1 MGSGAGD
8 PWTETILAE
17 DARLRDRSVE
27 SLAAGLD
34 REQLLEACNQLDPF
48 WRRTDN
54 LYHRV
59 RAMLMLSAIH
69 RYQLPPLLSQR
80 PGAAIAYQSFEH
92 LLHRR
97 FVEAID
103 GMLAVQ
109 SSQGPSQALSS
120 GLAKAYYQLAMQTLA
135 DQVRRSVRSV
145 RGNQWM
151 FRIGHPSDHPLRL
164 DGRLLKTG
172 EESGQFPM
180 LIEKTPVRMDFSHS
194 GWSDI
199 FFLGMDYPE
208 GAQVINASIDLGIH
222 PRDDAPRPPVEAYLR
237 VIDRPVLR
245 LVSVDLGAEAEID
258 QIDELF
264 DFAKDHLG
272 LLKAAVIASG
282 LVPPVMEGCHQPIER
297 LLERVLGRR
306 GLGLEL
312 VSSVNDI
319 PKGSRLAVSTN
330 LLGAMIA
337 VLMRATGQTE
347 SLEGGLVE
355 RDRRQ
360 VVARAILGEWLGGS
374 GGGWQDSGGVWP
386 GIKWIRG
393 SLAVP
398 GDPEF
403 GVSRGRLLPQHT
415 VLDSQSVSPEARKRL
430 QDSLVLVHGGMAQN
444 VGPILEMV
452 TEKYLLR
459 CSREWSAR
467 QEAIAILQ
475 QMVEALQEGDLRRL
489 GALTTRNFEGP
500 LQQIIPWCT
509 NLFTDTLIAGCR
521 KEYRDQ
527 FWGFWML
534 GGMSGG
540 GMGFLFDPAIK
551 PQAQAWL
558 QREMVEVKRRIEQ
571 QLPFAIDPVV
581 YDFAINDR
589 GSWATLAEGHNA
601 LLPIGYYALMAPKWI
616 RQEVRGRSEQT
627 QRELQQLGN
636 RMKEG
641 QVSGDWLLER
651 LLPQGNVSHVAP
663 EPLQELLRSHGF
675 DRQQHEQI
683 RTALLAGRIGIAQN
697 RLPQGTPIENVQLP
711 DRRQMPSQRRQEQE
725 ALGAAAIRAG
735 KVAVVTLAAGVGS
748 RWTGGAGVVKGLHP
762 FCRIAGRHRTFL
774 EVHLAKS
781 RRTARQFANPIPHLI
796 TTGYLT
802 HQPIATAMAASGNH
816 GYPGPVLLSPGRAV
830 GLRMVPTQR
839 DLRFYWNEMPQQL
852 LDEQKQK
859 VLESARESLC
869 QWAMQMG
876 EGSDYTDNLPFQC
889 MHPVGHWYE
898 IPNMLRNGTLAQL
911 LQDRPQLTTLLLH
924 NIDTLGASVDPELL
938 GEHLESEAALTFEVI
953 PRRLEDRGG
962 GLARVHGRLRLLEG
976 LAMPDERL
984 EFELSYYN
992 SMTTWIDI
1000 DKLLRVFELDR
1011 EALCDAARVDQAVR
1025 NTAQRMPTYVTIKD
1039 VKRRWG
1045 KGQEDIFP
1053 VLQFE
1058 KLWGDM
1064 TMLPDLDCHFME
1076 VDMRR
1081 GQQLKDP
1088 AQLDGWVRDGSC
1100 DYVESLCDW

>member
-8 PWTETILAE
+8 CWTETILAE
-17 DARLRDRSVE
+17 DTPLRDRSIE
-27 SLAAGLD
+27 SLAEGLD
-34 REQLLEACNQLDPF
+34 RGQLLDACNQLDPF
-48 WRRTDN
+48 WRQTDN

-59 RAMLMLSAIH
+59 RAMLMLSAIY
-69 RYQLPPLLSQR
+69 RYHLPPLLSQR
-80 PGAAIAYQSFEH
+80 PGAAIAYQAFEH

-103 GMLAVQ
+103 GMLSVQ
-109 SSQGPSQALSS
+109 SEQGPSQALSS

-164 DGRLLKTG
+164 DGRLLRTG
-172 EESGQFPM
+172 GEGGQFPI

-360 VVARAILGEWLGGS
+360 VAARAILGEWLGGS

-393 SLAVP
+393 CLAGP

-430 QDSLVLVHGGMAQN
+430 QESLVLVHGGMAQN

-459 CSREWSAR
+459 CCREWSAR
-467 QEAIAILQ
+467 QEAIGILQ
-475 QMVEALQEGDLRRL
+475 EMVESLQKGDLRRL

-521 KEYRDQ
+521 KEYGDQ

-551 PQAQAWL
+551 PQAQGWL

-589 GSWATLAEGHNA
+589 GSWATLTDGHDA
-601 LLPIGYYALMAPKWI
+601 RLPIGYYALMAPKWI
-616 RQEVRGRSEQT
+616 RQEVRGRTEQT

-651 LLPQGNVSHVAP
+651 LLPQGNTSHVAP
-663 EPLQELLRSHGF
+663 ELLPDLLRLHGF

-697 RLPQGTPIENVQLP
+697 RMPQGTPIENVQLP
-711 DRRQMPSQRRQEQE
+711 DRRQMPKQRRQEQE

-802 HQPIATAMAASGNH
+802 QQPIAAAMAASGNH

-830 GLRMVPTQR
+830 GLRMVPTER
-839 DLRFYWNEMPQQL
+839 DLRFYWNELPQQL

-869 QWAMQMG
+869 QWARQSG

-911 LQDRPQLTTLLLH
+911 LQQRPELTTLLLH

-938 GEHLESEAALTFEVI
+938 GEHLESEACLTFEVI

-1000 DKLLRVFELDR
+1000 DKLLRLFELDR
-1011 EALCDAARVDQAVR
+1011 SALGDAARVDQAVR
-1025 NTAQRMPTYVTIKD
+1025 NTAQRMPTYVTLKD

-1045 KGQEDIFP
+1045 KGQEDVFP

-1064 TMLPDLDCHFME
+1064 TMLPDLDCHFIE
-1076 VDMRR
+1076 VDMQR

-1100 DYVESLCDW
+1100 AYVDSLCDW

>member
-1 MGSGAGD
+1 
-8 PWTETILAE
+8 
-17 DARLRDRSVE
+17 
-27 SLAAGLD
+27 
-34 REQLLEACNQLDPF
+34 
-48 WRRTDN
+48 
-54 LYHRV
+54 
-59 RAMLMLSAIH
+59 
-69 RYQLPPLLSQR
+69 
-80 PGAAIAYQSFEH
+80 
-92 LLHRR
+92 
-97 FVEAID
+97 
-103 GMLAVQ
+103 
-109 SSQGPSQALSS
+109 
-120 GLAKAYYQLAMQTLA
+120 
-135 DQVRRSVRSV
+135 
-145 RGNQWM
+145 
-151 FRIGHPSDHPLRL
+151 
-164 DGRLLKTG
+164 
-172 EESGQFPM
+172 
-180 LIEKTPVRMDFSHS
+180 
-194 GWSDI
+194 
-199 FFLGMDYPE
+199 
-208 GAQVINASIDLGIH
+208 
-222 PRDDAPRPPVEAYLR
+222 
-237 VIDRPVLR
+237 
-245 LVSVDLGAEAEID
+245 
-258 QIDELF
+258 
-264 DFAKDHLG
+264 
-272 LLKAAVIASG
+272 
-282 LVPPVMEGCHQPIER
+282 
-297 LLERVLGRR
+297 
-306 GLGLEL
+306 
-312 VSSVNDI
+312 
-319 PKGSRLAVSTN
+319 
-330 LLGAMIA
+330 
-337 VLMRATGQTE
+337 
-347 SLEGGLVE
+347 
-355 RDRRQ
+355 
-360 VVARAILGEWLGGS
+360 
-374 GGGWQDSGGVWP
+374 
-386 GIKWIRG
+386 
-393 SLAVP
+393 
-398 GDPEF
+398 
-403 GVSRGRLLPQHT
+403 
-415 VLDSQSVSPEARKRL
+415 
-430 QDSLVLVHGGMAQN
+430 MAQN

-467 QEAIAILQ
+467 QEAIDILQ
-475 QMVEALQEGDLRRL
+475 RMVEALKEGDLQRL

-521 KEYRDQ
+521 KEYGDQ

-551 PQAQAWL
+551 PQAQTWL

-589 GSWATLAEGHNA
+589 GSWATLAEEHDA

-636 RMKEG
+636 RMKDG

-651 LLPQGNVSHVAP
+651 LLPQGNVAHVAP

-711 DRRQMPSQRRQEQE
+711 DRRQMPRQRRQEQA

-781 RRTARQFANPIPHLI
+781 RRTARQFANPIAHLI

-802 HQPIATAMAASGNH
+802 HQPIATAMAASQNH
-816 GYPGPVLLSPGRAV
+816 GYSGPVLLSPGRAV

-839 DLRFYWNEMPQQL
+839 DLRFYWNELPQQL

-869 QWAMQMG
+869 QWARQMG

-911 LQDRPQLTTLLLH
+911 LQEQPQLTTLLLH

-938 GEHLESEAALTFEVI
+938 GEHLESQACLTFEVI

-1000 DKLLRVFELDR
+1000 DKLLRLFELDR
-1011 EALCDAARVDQAVR
+1011 AALSDAARVDQAVR
-1025 NTAQRMPTYVTIKD
+1025 NTAQRMPTYVTLKD

-1045 KGQEDIFP
+1045 KGQEDVFP

-1076 VDMRR
+1076 VDMQR

-1100 DYVESLCDW
+1100 DYVDSLCDW

>member
-1 MGSGAGD
+1 MGFGPGD
-8 PWTETILAE
+8 RWTETILAE
-17 DARLRDRSVE
+17 DARLRDRSME

-34 REQLLEACNQLDPF
+34 GEQLLDACNQLDPF

-59 RAMLMLSAIH
+59 RAMLMLSAIY
-69 RYQLPPLLSQR
+69 RYHLPPLLSQR
-80 PGAAIAYQSFEH
+80 PGAAIAYQSFDH

-103 GMLAVQ
+103 GMLSVQ
-109 SSQGPSQALSS
+109 SAQGPSQALSS
-120 GLAKAYYQLAMQTLA
+120 GLAKAYYQLAIQTLA

-145 RGNQWM
+145 QGNQWM

-164 DGRLLKTG
+164 DGRLLRTG
-172 EESGQFPM
+172 AESGQFPM
-180 LIEKTPVRMDFSHS
+180 LVEKTPVRMDFSHS

-222 PRDDAPRPPVEAYLR
+222 PRDEAPRPPVEAYLR

-245 LVSVDLGAEAEID
+245 LVSVDLGAEAEME

-360 VVARAILGEWLGGS
+360 IAARAILGEWLGGS

-393 SLAVP
+393 CLAEP

-415 VLDSQSVSPEARKRL
+415 VLDSQIVPPEARRRL
-430 QDSLVLVHGGMAQN
+430 QESLVLVHGGMAQN

-467 QEAIAILQ
+467 QEAISILQ
-475 QMVEALQEGDLRRL
+475 QMVEALKEGDLRRL

-509 NLFTDTLIAGCR
+509 NLFTDTLIARCR
-521 KEYRDQ
+521 EEYRDQ

-551 PQAQAWL
+551 PQAQVWL

-589 GSWATLAEGHNA
+589 GSWATLAEGHDA

-616 RQEVRGRSEQT
+616 RQEVRGRSELT

-641 QVSGDWLLER
+641 QISGEWLLER
-651 LLPQGNVSHVAP
+651 LLPQANVSHVAL
-663 EPLQELLRSHGF
+663 EPLQDLLRLHGF

-683 RTALLAGRIGIAQN
+683 RAALLAGRIGIAQN
-697 RLPQGTPIENVQLP
+697 RMPQGTPIENVQLP
-711 DRRQMPSQRRQEQE
+711 DRRQMPRKRRQEQG

-735 KVAVVTLAAGVGS
+735 RVAVVTLAAGVGS

-830 GLRMVPTQR
+830 GLRMVPTER
-839 DLRFYWNEMPQQL
+839 DLRFFWNELPQQL

-869 QWAMQMG
+869 QWASQMG

-911 LQDRPQLTTLLLH
+911 LQERPQLTTLLLH

-938 GEHLESEAALTFEVI
+938 GEHLESKACLTFEVI

-962 GLARVHGRLRLLEG
+962 GLARVHGRMRLLEG

-1000 DKLLRVFELDR
+1000 DKLLRLFELDR
-1011 EALCDAARVDQAVR
+1011 SALGDTARVDQAVR
-1025 NTAQRMPTYVTIKD
+1025 NTAQRMPTYVTLKD

-1064 TMLPDLDCHFME
+1064 TMLPDLDCHFIE
-1076 VDMRR
+1076 VDIRR

-1100 DYVESLCDW
+1100 DYVDSLCDW

>member
-1 MGSGAGD
+1 
-8 PWTETILAE
+8 
-17 DARLRDRSVE
+17 
-27 SLAAGLD
+27 
-34 REQLLEACNQLDPF
+34 
-48 WRRTDN
+48 
-54 LYHRV
+54 
-59 RAMLMLSAIH
+59 
-69 RYQLPPLLSQR
+69 
-80 PGAAIAYQSFEH
+80 
-92 LLHRR
+92 
-97 FVEAID
+97 
-103 GMLAVQ
+103 
-109 SSQGPSQALSS
+109 
-120 GLAKAYYQLAMQTLA
+120 
-135 DQVRRSVRSV
+135 
-145 RGNQWM
+145 
-151 FRIGHPSDHPLRL
+151 
-164 DGRLLKTG
+164 
-172 EESGQFPM
+172 
-180 LIEKTPVRMDFSHS
+180 
-194 GWSDI
+194 
-199 FFLGMDYPE
+199 
-208 GAQVINASIDLGIH
+208 
-222 PRDDAPRPPVEAYLR
+222 
-237 VIDRPVLR
+237 
-245 LVSVDLGAEAEID
+245 
-258 QIDELF
+258 
-264 DFAKDHLG
+264 
-272 LLKAAVIASG
+272 
-282 LVPPVMEGCHQPIER
+282 
-297 LLERVLGRR
+297 
-306 GLGLEL
+306 
-312 VSSVNDI
+312 
-319 PKGSRLAVSTN
+319 
-330 LLGAMIA
+330 
-337 VLMRATGQTE
+337 
-347 SLEGGLVE
+347 
-355 RDRRQ
+355 
-360 VVARAILGEWLGGS
+360 
-374 GGGWQDSGGVWP
+374 
-386 GIKWIRG
+386 
-393 SLAVP
+393 
-398 GDPEF
+398 
-403 GVSRGRLLPQHT
+403 
-415 VLDSQSVSPEARKRL
+415 
-430 QDSLVLVHGGMAQN
+430 
-444 VGPILEMV
+444 
-452 TEKYLLR
+452 
-459 CSREWSAR
+459 
-467 QEAIAILQ
+467 
-475 QMVEALQEGDLRRL
+475 
-489 GALTTRNFEGP
+489 
-500 LQQIIPWCT
+500 
-509 NLFTDTLIAGCR
+509 
-521 KEYRDQ
+521 
-527 FWGFWML
+527 
-534 GGMSGG
+534 
-540 GMGFLFDPAIK
+540 
-551 PQAQAWL
+551 
-558 QREMVEVKRRIEQ
+558 
-571 QLPFAIDPVV
+571 
-581 YDFAINDR
+581 
-589 GSWATLAEGHNA
+589 
-601 LLPIGYYALMAPKWI
+601 MAPKWI

-859 VLESARESLC
+859 VLESVRESLC

-938 GEHLESEAALTFEVI
+938 GEHLESKAALTFEVI

-1064 TMLPDLDCHFME
+1064 TMLTDLDCHFME

>member
-1 MGSGAGD
+1 
-8 PWTETILAE
+8 
-17 DARLRDRSVE
+17 V
-27 SLAAGLD
+27 
-34 REQLLEACNQLDPF
+34 
-48 WRRTDN
+48 
-54 LYHRV
+54 
-59 RAMLMLSAIH
+59 
-69 RYQLPPLLSQR
+69 
-80 PGAAIAYQSFEH
+80 
-92 LLHRR
+92 
-97 FVEAID
+97 
-103 GMLAVQ
+103 
-109 SSQGPSQALSS
+109 
-120 GLAKAYYQLAMQTLA
+120 
-135 DQVRRSVRSV
+135 
-145 RGNQWM
+145 
-151 FRIGHPSDHPLRL
+151 
-164 DGRLLKTG
+164 
-172 EESGQFPM
+172 ESGQFPV

-222 PRDDAPRPPVEAYLR
+222 PRDGAPRPPVEAYLR

-245 LVSVDLGAEAEID
+245 LVSVDLGAEVEID

-330 LLGAMIA
+330 LLGAMIS
-337 VLMRATGQTE
+337 VLMRATGQTQ

-360 VVARAILGEWLGGS
+360 VAARAILGEWLGGS

-393 SLAVP
+393 CMAEP

-403 GVSRGRLLPQHT
+403 GISRGCLLPQHT
-415 VLDSQSVSPEARKRL
+415 VLGPESVSPEARKRL
-430 QDSLVLVHGGMAQN
+430 QESLVLVHGGMAQN

-467 QEAIAILQ
+467 QEAIDILQ
-475 QMVEALQEGDLRRL
+475 RMVEALKEGDLQRL

-521 KEYRDQ
+521 KEYGDQ

-551 PQAQAWL
+551 PQAQTWL

-589 GSWATLAEGHNA
+589 GSWATLAEEHDA

-636 RMKEG
+636 RMKDG

-651 LLPQGNVSHVAP
+651 LLPQGNVAHVAP

-711 DRRQMPSQRRQEQE
+711 DRRQMPRQRRQEQA

-781 RRTARQFANPIPHLI
+781 RRTARQFANPIAHLI

-802 HQPIATAMAASGNH
+802 HQPIATAMAASQNH
-816 GYPGPVLLSPGRAV
+816 GYSGPVLLSPGRAV

-839 DLRFYWNEMPQQL
+839 DLRFYWNELPQQL

-869 QWAMQMG
+869 QWARQMG

-911 LQDRPQLTTLLLH
+911 LQEQPQLTTLLLH

-938 GEHLESEAALTFEVI
+938 GEHLESQACLTFEVI

-1000 DKLLRVFELDR
+1000 DKLLRLFELDR
-1011 EALCDAARVDQAVR
+1011 AALSDAARVDQAVR
-1025 NTAQRMPTYVTIKD
+1025 NTAQRMPTYVTLKD

-1045 KGQEDIFP
+1045 KGQEDVFP

-1076 VDMRR
+1076 VDMQR

-1100 DYVESLCDW
+1100 DYVDSLCDW

>member
-1 MGSGAGD
+1 
-8 PWTETILAE
+8 
-17 DARLRDRSVE
+17 
-27 SLAAGLD
+27 
-34 REQLLEACNQLDPF
+34 
-48 WRRTDN
+48 
-54 LYHRV
+54 
-59 RAMLMLSAIH
+59 
-69 RYQLPPLLSQR
+69 
-80 PGAAIAYQSFEH
+80 
-92 LLHRR
+92 
-97 FVEAID
+97 
-103 GMLAVQ
+103 
-109 SSQGPSQALSS
+109 
-120 GLAKAYYQLAMQTLA
+120 
-135 DQVRRSVRSV
+135 
-145 RGNQWM
+145 M

-164 DGRLLKTG
+164 DGRLLRTG
-172 EESGQFPM
+172 VESGQFPV

-222 PRDDAPRPPVEAYLR
+222 PRDNAPRPPVEAYLR

-245 LVSVDLGAEAEID
+245 LLSVDLGAEVEID

-330 LLGAMIA
+330 LLGAMIS
-337 VLMRATGQTE
+337 VLMRATGQTQ

-360 VVARAILGEWLGGS
+360 VAARAILGEWLGGS

-393 SLAVP
+393 CMAEP

-403 GVSRGRLLPQHT
+403 GISRGCLLPQHT
-415 VLDSQSVSPEARKRL
+415 VLGPESVSPEARKRL
-430 QDSLVLVHGGMAQN
+430 QESLVLVHGGMAQN

-467 QEAIAILQ
+467 QEAIDILQ
-475 QMVEALQEGDLRRL
+475 RMVEALKEGDLQRL

-521 KEYRDQ
+521 KEYGDQ

-551 PQAQAWL
+551 PQAQTWL

-589 GSWATLAEGHNA
+589 GSWATLAEEHDA

-711 DRRQMPSQRRQEQE
+711 DRRQMPRQRRQEQA

-781 RRTARQFANPIPHLI
+781 RRTARQFANPIAHLI

-802 HQPIATAMAASGNH
+802 HQPIATAMAASQNH
-816 GYPGPVLLSPGRAV
+816 GYSGPVLLSPGRAV

-839 DLRFYWNEMPQQL
+839 DLRFYWNELPQQL

-869 QWAMQMG
+869 QWARQMG

-911 LQDRPQLTTLLLH
+911 LQEQPQLTTLLLH

-938 GEHLESEAALTFEVI
+938 GEHLESQACLTYEVI

-1000 DKLLRVFELDR
+1000 DKLLRLFELDR
-1011 EALCDAARVDQAVR
+1011 AALSDAARVDQAVR
-1025 NTAQRMPTYVTIKD
+1025 NTAQRMPTYVTLKD

-1045 KGQEDIFP
+1045 KGQEDVFP

-1076 VDMRR
+1076 VDMQR

-1100 DYVESLCDW
+1100 DYVDSLCDW